1 MKSTLAVVLAA
12 ALLPSAAFA
21 QSGYPNKPVTFV
33 VPFPAGGGTDIAA
46 RLVATKLTAKWGQS
60 VVVENKAGAAGIV
73 GADAVAKARPDGY
86 TLLIGNVGTQSIN
99 PSLYAKLPYN
109 PDTAFAPISLI
120 CELPFVLMAT
130 PSFAAKSPKELVAM
144 AKADPDKVT
153 FASSGSGGSPHLT
166 AEIFQ
171 QATGT
176 RMTHIPYKGGGPAMT
191 DLMAGHVNLL
201 FASILEGSGHI
212 KAGKLKALAVSSA
225 SRSPALPDVPTLA
238 EVGVTG
244 AESGSWVALLAP
256 AGTPQAL
263 VDKIAADVKEVIAN
277 PEVRAQLVQQGG
289 TPQATTP
296 AQLQALID
304 ADKAR
309 YGKVIREKGVKVE

>member
-1 MKSTLAVVLAA
+1 
-12 ALLPSAAFA
+12 
-21 QSGYPNKPVTFV
+21 
-33 VPFPAGGGTDIAA
+33 
-46 RLVATKLTAKWGQS
+46 
-60 VVVENKAGAAGIV
+60 VVENKAGAAGIV

-263 VDKIAADVKEVIAN
+263 VDKIAADVKEVVAN
-277 PEVRAQLVQQGG
+277 PEVRSQLISQGG
-289 TPQATTP
+289 TPQSTTP

-304 ADKAR
+304 ADRAR
-309 YGKVIREKGVKVE
+309 YGKVIRDKGVKVE